1 MEYIEFKNRLQESF
15 QTQKIDVSEKQCKK
29 FFEYMKLLIEWN
41 EKINLTAIVEP
52 GQVITK
58 HFLDSLTI
66 LNYIGTKQQKI
77 IDVGTGAGF
86 PGIPIK
92 IMDDLSE
99 ITLIDSLN
107 KRINFL
113 QEVINKN
120 NLKNIRAIHGRAE
133 DFGQDK
139 LYREKYDV
147 CVAIGPMIMM
157 KFVCLLTK
165 ELNLPTIVSL
175 NPIMVD
181 GTGMCGACRVMVG
194 DEVKFACVDGPEFDG
209 HLIDFDQAMQRQA
222 MYRTEEGRAKLAF
235 LEGETHHGGCGHCG
249 GDK

>member
-147 CVAIGPMIMM
+147 CVARAVAPMNILVEYLLPFARVNGICICM
-157 KFVCLLTK
+157 KGANIEEELEEAKKAINLLGGKIEKVESFGLSGSEDRRNIIIIRNISKTPK
-165 ELNLPTIVSL
+165 QYPRKAGTAKKY
-175 NPIMVD
+175 PI
-181 GTGMCGACRVMVG
+181 
-194 DEVKFACVDGPEFDG
+194 
-209 HLIDFDQAMQRQA
+209 
-222 MYRTEEGRAKLAF
+222 
-235 LEGETHHGGCGHCG
+235 
-249 GDK
+249 

>member
-147 CVAIGPMIMM
+147 CVARAVAPMNILVEYLLPFARVNGICICM
-157 KFVCLLTK
+157 KGANIEEELEEAKKAINLLGGKIEKVESFGLSGSEDRRNIIIIRKISKTPK
-165 ELNLPTIVSL
+165 QYPRKAGTAKKY
-175 NPIMVD
+175 PI
-181 GTGMCGACRVMVG
+181 
-194 DEVKFACVDGPEFDG
+194 
-209 HLIDFDQAMQRQA
+209 
-222 MYRTEEGRAKLAF
+222 
-235 LEGETHHGGCGHCG
+235 
-249 GDK
+249 

>member
-15 QTQKIDVSEKQCKK
+15 QTQKIDVSEKQCKN

-147 CVAIGPMIMM
+147 CVARAVAPMNILVEYLLPFARVNGICICM
-157 KFVCLLTK
+157 KGANIEEELEEAKKAINLLGGKIEKVESFGLSGSEDRRNIIIIRKISKTPEQYPRK
-165 ELNLPTIVSL
+165 AGTAKKY
-175 NPIMVD
+175 PI
-181 GTGMCGACRVMVG
+181 
-194 DEVKFACVDGPEFDG
+194 
-209 HLIDFDQAMQRQA
+209 
-222 MYRTEEGRAKLAF
+222 
-235 LEGETHHGGCGHCG
+235 
-249 GDK
+249 

>member
-147 CVAIGPMIMM
+147 CVARAVAPMNILAEYLLPFARINGICICM
-157 KFVCLLTK
+157 KGANIEEDLKEAKKAINLLGGKIEKVESFGLSGSEDRRNIIIIRKISKTPEQYPRK
-165 ELNLPTIVSL
+165 AGTAKKY
-175 NPIMVD
+175 PI
-181 GTGMCGACRVMVG
+181 
-194 DEVKFACVDGPEFDG
+194 
-209 HLIDFDQAMQRQA
+209 
-222 MYRTEEGRAKLAF
+222 
-235 LEGETHHGGCGHCG
+235 
-249 GDK
+249 

>member
-52 GQVITK
+52 GQVITR

-66 LNYIGTKQQKI
+66 LNCIGTKQQKI

-99 ITLIDSLN
+99 ITLLDSLN
-107 KRINFL
+107 KRIIFL

-147 CVAIGPMIMM
+147 CVARAVAPMNILVEYLLPFARVNGICICM
-157 KFVCLLTK
+157 KGANIEEELEEAKKAINLLGGKIEKVESFGLSGSEDRRNIIIIRKISKTPK
-165 ELNLPTIVSL
+165 QYPRKAGTAKKY
-175 NPIMVD
+175 PI
-181 GTGMCGACRVMVG
+181 
-194 DEVKFACVDGPEFDG
+194 
-209 HLIDFDQAMQRQA
+209 
-222 MYRTEEGRAKLAF
+222 
-235 LEGETHHGGCGHCG
+235 
-249 GDK
+249 

>member
-92 IMDDLSE
+92 IMDYISE
-99 ITLIDSLN
+99 ITPIDSLN

-147 CVAIGPMIMM
+147 CVARAVAPMNILVEYLLPFARVNGICICM
-157 KFVCLLTK
+157 KGANIEEELEEAKKAINLLGGKIEKVESFGLSGSEDRRNIIIIRKISKTPK
-165 ELNLPTIVSL
+165 QYPRKAGTAKKY
-175 NPIMVD
+175 PI
-181 GTGMCGACRVMVG
+181 
-194 DEVKFACVDGPEFDG
+194 
-209 HLIDFDQAMQRQA
+209 
-222 MYRTEEGRAKLAF
+222 
-235 LEGETHHGGCGHCG
+235 
-249 GDK
+249 

>member
-147 CVAIGPMIMM
+147 CVARAVAPMNILVEYLLPFARVNGISICM
-157 KFVCLLTK
+157 KGANIEEELEEAKKAINLLGGKIEKVESFGLSGSEDRRNIIIIRKISKTPK
-165 ELNLPTIVSL
+165 QYPRKAGTAKKY
-175 NPIMVD
+175 PI
-181 GTGMCGACRVMVG
+181 
-194 DEVKFACVDGPEFDG
+194 
-209 HLIDFDQAMQRQA
+209 
-222 MYRTEEGRAKLAF
+222 
-235 LEGETHHGGCGHCG
+235 
-249 GDK
+249 

>member
-58 HFLDSLTI
+58 HFLDLLTI

-99 ITLIDSLN
+99 ITLLDSLN
-107 KRINFL
+107 KRIIFL

-147 CVAIGPMIMM
+147 CVARAVAPMNILVEYLLPFARVNGICICM
-157 KFVCLLTK
+157 KGANIEEELEEAKKAINLLGGKIEKVESFGLSGSEDRRNIIIIRKISKTPK
-165 ELNLPTIVSL
+165 QYPRKAGTAKKY
-175 NPIMVD
+175 PI
-181 GTGMCGACRVMVG
+181 
-194 DEVKFACVDGPEFDG
+194 
-209 HLIDFDQAMQRQA
+209 
-222 MYRTEEGRAKLAF
+222 
-235 LEGETHHGGCGHCG
+235 
-249 GDK
+249 

>member
-99 ITLIDSLN
+99 ITLLDSLN
-107 KRINFL
+107 KRIIFL

-147 CVAIGPMIMM
+147 CVARAVAPMNILVEYLLPFARVNGICICM
-157 KFVCLLTK
+157 KGANIEEELEEAKKAINLLGGKIEKVESFGLSGSEDRRNIIIIRKISKTPEQYPRK
-165 ELNLPTIVSL
+165 AGTAKKY
-175 NPIMVD
+175 PI
-181 GTGMCGACRVMVG
+181 
-194 DEVKFACVDGPEFDG
+194 
-209 HLIDFDQAMQRQA
+209 
-222 MYRTEEGRAKLAF
+222 
-235 LEGETHHGGCGHCG
+235 
-249 GDK
+249 

>member
-107 KRINFL
+107 KRINFF

-147 CVAIGPMIMM
+147 CVARAVAPMNILVEYLLPFARVNGICICM
-157 KFVCLLTK
+157 KGANIEEELEEAKKAINLLGGKIEKVESFGLSGSEDRRNIIIIRKISKTPK
-165 ELNLPTIVSL
+165 QYPRKAGTAKKY
-175 NPIMVD
+175 PI
-181 GTGMCGACRVMVG
+181 
-194 DEVKFACVDGPEFDG
+194 
-209 HLIDFDQAMQRQA
+209 
-222 MYRTEEGRAKLAF
+222 
-235 LEGETHHGGCGHCG
+235 
-249 GDK
+249 

>member
-29 FFEYMKLLIEWN
+29 FFEYMKLLIECN

-147 CVAIGPMIMM
+147 CVARAVAPMNILVEYLLPFARVNGICICM
-157 KFVCLLTK
+157 KGANIEEELEEAKKAINLLGGKIEKVESFGLSGSEDRRNIIIIRKISKTPK
-165 ELNLPTIVSL
+165 QYPRKAGTAKKY
-175 NPIMVD
+175 PI
-181 GTGMCGACRVMVG
+181 
-194 DEVKFACVDGPEFDG
+194 
-209 HLIDFDQAMQRQA
+209 
-222 MYRTEEGRAKLAF
+222 
-235 LEGETHHGGCGHCG
+235 
-249 GDK
+249 

>member
-147 CVAIGPMIMM
+147 CVARAVAPMNILVEYLLPFARVNGICICM
-157 KFVCLLTK
+157 KGANIEEELEEAKKAINLLGGKIEKVESFGLSGSEDRRNIIIIRKISKTPK
-165 ELNLPTIVSL
+165 QYPRKAGTAKNY
-175 NPIMVD
+175 PI
-181 GTGMCGACRVMVG
+181 
-194 DEVKFACVDGPEFDG
+194 
-209 HLIDFDQAMQRQA
+209 
-222 MYRTEEGRAKLAF
+222 
-235 LEGETHHGGCGHCG
+235 
-249 GDK
+249 

>member
-147 CVAIGPMIMM
+147 CVARAVAPMNILVEYLLPFTRVNGICICM
-157 KFVCLLTK
+157 KGANIEEELEEAKKAINLLGGKIEKVESFGLSGSEDRRNIIIIRKISKTPK
-165 ELNLPTIVSL
+165 QYPRKAGTAKKY
-175 NPIMVD
+175 PI
-181 GTGMCGACRVMVG
+181 
-194 DEVKFACVDGPEFDG
+194 
-209 HLIDFDQAMQRQA
+209 
-222 MYRTEEGRAKLAF
+222 
-235 LEGETHHGGCGHCG
+235 
-249 GDK
+249 

>member
-99 ITLIDSLN
+99 ITLLDSLN
-107 KRINFL
+107 KRIIFL

-147 CVAIGPMIMM
+147 CVARAVAPMNILVEYLLPFARVNGICICM
-157 KFVCLLTK
+157 KGANIEEELEEAKKAINLLGGKIEKVESFGLSGSEDRRNIIIIRKISKTPK
-165 ELNLPTIVSL
+165 QYPRKAGTAKKY
-175 NPIMVD
+175 PI
-181 GTGMCGACRVMVG
+181 
-194 DEVKFACVDGPEFDG
+194 
-209 HLIDFDQAMQRQA
+209 
-222 MYRTEEGRAKLAF
+222 
-235 LEGETHHGGCGHCG
+235 
-249 GDK
+249 

>member
-139 LYREKYDV
+139 LYREKYDI
-147 CVAIGPMIMM
+147 CVARAVAPMNILVEYLLPFARVNGICICM
-157 KFVCLLTK
+157 KGANIEEELEEAKKAINLLGGKIEKVESFGLSGSEDRRNIIIIRKISKTPK
-165 ELNLPTIVSL
+165 QYPRKAGTAKKY
-175 NPIMVD
+175 PI
-181 GTGMCGACRVMVG
+181 
-194 DEVKFACVDGPEFDG
+194 
-209 HLIDFDQAMQRQA
+209 
-222 MYRTEEGRAKLAF
+222 
-235 LEGETHHGGCGHCG
+235 
-249 GDK
+249 

>member
-120 NLKNIRAIHGRAE
+120 NLKNFTYKKIE
-133 DFGQDK
+133 K
-139 LYREKYDV
+139 VLY
-147 CVAIGPMIMM
+147 
-157 KFVCLLTK
+157 
-165 ELNLPTIVSL
+165 
-175 NPIMVD
+175 
-181 GTGMCGACRVMVG
+181 
-194 DEVKFACVDGPEFDG
+194 
-209 HLIDFDQAMQRQA
+209 
-222 MYRTEEGRAKLAF
+222 
-235 LEGETHHGGCGHCG
+235 
-249 GDK
+249 

>member
-66 LNYIGTKQQKI
+66 LNCIGTKQQKI

-147 CVAIGPMIMM
+147 CVARAVAPMNILVEYLLPFARVNGICICM
-157 KFVCLLTK
+157 KGANIEEELEEAKKAINLLGGKIEKVESFGLSGSEDRRNIIIIRKISKTPEQYPRK
-165 ELNLPTIVSL
+165 AGTAKKY
-175 NPIMVD
+175 PI
-181 GTGMCGACRVMVG
+181 
-194 DEVKFACVDGPEFDG
+194 
-209 HLIDFDQAMQRQA
+209 
-222 MYRTEEGRAKLAF
+222 
-235 LEGETHHGGCGHCG
+235 
-249 GDK
+249 

>member
-66 LNYIGTKQQKI
+66 LNYRGTKQQKI

-99 ITLIDSLN
+99 ITLLDSLN
-107 KRINFL
+107 KRIIFL

-147 CVAIGPMIMM
+147 CVARAVAPMNILVEYLLPFARVNGICICM
-157 KFVCLLTK
+157 KGANIEEELEEAKKAINLLGGKIEKVESFGLSGSEDRRNIIIIRKISKTPK
-165 ELNLPTIVSL
+165 QYPRKAGTAKKY
-175 NPIMVD
+175 PI
-181 GTGMCGACRVMVG
+181 
-194 DEVKFACVDGPEFDG
+194 
-209 HLIDFDQAMQRQA
+209 
-222 MYRTEEGRAKLAF
+222 
-235 LEGETHHGGCGHCG
+235 
-249 GDK
+249 

>member
-1 MEYIEFKNRLQESF
+1 ME
-15 QTQKIDVSEKQCKK
+15 
-29 FFEYMKLLIEWN
+29 LLLEWN

-147 CVAIGPMIMM
+147 CVARAVAPMNILVEYLLPFARVNGICICM
-157 KFVCLLTK
+157 KGANIEEELEEAKKAINLLGGKIEKVESFGLSGSEDRRNIIIIRKISKTPK
-165 ELNLPTIVSL
+165 QYPRKAGTAKKY
-175 NPIMVD
+175 PI
-181 GTGMCGACRVMVG
+181 
-194 DEVKFACVDGPEFDG
+194 
-209 HLIDFDQAMQRQA
+209 
-222 MYRTEEGRAKLAF
+222 
-235 LEGETHHGGCGHCG
+235 
-249 GDK
+249 

>member
-113 QEVINKN
+113 QKVINKN

-147 CVAIGPMIMM
+147 CVARAVAPMNILVEYLLPFARVNGICICM
-157 KFVCLLTK
+157 KGANIEEELEEAKKAINLLGGKIEKVESFGLSGSEDRRNIIIIRKISKTPK
-165 ELNLPTIVSL
+165 QYPRKAGTAKKY
-175 NPIMVD
+175 PI
-181 GTGMCGACRVMVG
+181 
-194 DEVKFACVDGPEFDG
+194 
-209 HLIDFDQAMQRQA
+209 
-222 MYRTEEGRAKLAF
+222 
-235 LEGETHHGGCGHCG
+235 
-249 GDK
+249 

>member
-107 KRINFL
+107 KRIIFL

-147 CVAIGPMIMM
+147 CVARAVAPMNILVEYLLPFARVNGICICM
-157 KFVCLLTK
+157 KGANIAEELEEAKKAINLLGGKIEKVESFGLSGSEDRRNIIIIRKISKTPEQYPRK
-165 ELNLPTIVSL
+165 AGTAKKY
-175 NPIMVD
+175 PI
-181 GTGMCGACRVMVG
+181 
-194 DEVKFACVDGPEFDG
+194 
-209 HLIDFDQAMQRQA
+209 
-222 MYRTEEGRAKLAF
+222 
-235 LEGETHHGGCGHCG
+235 
-249 GDK
+249 

>member
-147 CVAIGPMIMM
+147 CVARAVAPMNILVEYLLPFARVNGICICM
-157 KFVCLLTK
+157 KGANIEEELEEAKKAINLLGGKIEKVESFGLSGSEDRRNIIIIRKISKTPEQYPRK
-165 ELNLPTIVSL
+165 AGTAKKY
-175 NPIMVD
+175 PI
-181 GTGMCGACRVMVG
+181 
-194 DEVKFACVDGPEFDG
+194 
-209 HLIDFDQAMQRQA
+209 
-222 MYRTEEGRAKLAF
+222 
-235 LEGETHHGGCGHCG
+235 
-249 GDK
+249 

>member
-1 MEYIEFKNRLQESF
+1 MEYIEFKNRLQEGF

-147 CVAIGPMIMM
+147 CVARAVAPMNILVEYLLPFARVNGICICM
-157 KFVCLLTK
+157 KGANIEEELEEAKKAINLLGGKIEKVESFGLSGSEDRRNIIIIRKISKTPK
-165 ELNLPTIVSL
+165 QYPRKAGTAKKY
-175 NPIMVD
+175 PI
-181 GTGMCGACRVMVG
+181 
-194 DEVKFACVDGPEFDG
+194 
-209 HLIDFDQAMQRQA
+209 
-222 MYRTEEGRAKLAF
+222 
-235 LEGETHHGGCGHCG
+235 
-249 GDK
+249 

>member
-66 LNYIGTKQQKI
+66 LNYIVTKQQKI

-147 CVAIGPMIMM
+147 CVARAVAPMNILVEYLLPFARVNGICICM
-157 KFVCLLTK
+157 KGANIEEELEEAKKAINLLGGKIEKVESFGLSGSEDRRNIIIIRKISKTPEQYPRK
-165 ELNLPTIVSL
+165 AGTAKKY
-175 NPIMVD
+175 PI
-181 GTGMCGACRVMVG
+181 
-194 DEVKFACVDGPEFDG
+194 
-209 HLIDFDQAMQRQA
+209 
-222 MYRTEEGRAKLAF
+222 
-235 LEGETHHGGCGHCG
+235 
-249 GDK
+249 

>member
-147 CVAIGPMIMM
+147 CVARAVAPMNFLVEYLLPFARVNGICICM
-157 KFVCLLTK
+157 KGANIEEELEEAKKAINLLGGKIEKVESFGLSGSEDRRNIIIIRKISKTPK
-165 ELNLPTIVSL
+165 QYPRKAGTAKKY
-175 NPIMVD
+175 PI
-181 GTGMCGACRVMVG
+181 
-194 DEVKFACVDGPEFDG
+194 
-209 HLIDFDQAMQRQA
+209 
-222 MYRTEEGRAKLAF
+222 
-235 LEGETHHGGCGHCG
+235 
-249 GDK
+249 

>member
-147 CVAIGPMIMM
+147 CVARAVAPMNILVEYLLPFARVNGICICM
-157 KFVCLLTK
+157 KGANIEEELEEAKKAINLLGGQIEKVESFGLSGSEDRRNIIIIRKISKTPK
-165 ELNLPTIVSL
+165 QYPRKAGTAKKY
-175 NPIMVD
+175 PI
-181 GTGMCGACRVMVG
+181 
-194 DEVKFACVDGPEFDG
+194 
-209 HLIDFDQAMQRQA
+209 
-222 MYRTEEGRAKLAF
+222 
-235 LEGETHHGGCGHCG
+235 
-249 GDK
+249 

>member
-66 LNYIGTKQQKI
+66 LNCIGTKQQKI

-99 ITLIDSLN
+99 ITLLDSLN
-107 KRINFL
+107 KRIIFL
-113 QEVINKN
+113 QEVINKY

-147 CVAIGPMIMM
+147 CVARAVAPMNILVEYLLPFARVNGICICM
-157 KFVCLLTK
+157 KGANIEEELEEAKKAINLLGGKIEKVESFGLSGSEDRRNIIIIRKISKTPK
-165 ELNLPTIVSL
+165 QYPRKAGTAKKY
-175 NPIMVD
+175 PI
-181 GTGMCGACRVMVG
+181 
-194 DEVKFACVDGPEFDG
+194 
-209 HLIDFDQAMQRQA
+209 
-222 MYRTEEGRAKLAF
+222 
-235 LEGETHHGGCGHCG
+235 
-249 GDK
+249 

>member
-113 QEVINKN
+113 QKVINKN

-147 CVAIGPMIMM
+147 CVARAVAPMNILVEYLLPFARVNGICICM
-157 KFVCLLTK
+157 KGANIEE
-165 ELNLPTIVSL
+165 ELEEAKKAINFLGGKIEKVESFGLSGSEDRRNIIIIRKISKTPKQYPRKAGTAKKY
-175 NPIMVD
+175 PI
-181 GTGMCGACRVMVG
+181 
-194 DEVKFACVDGPEFDG
+194 
-209 HLIDFDQAMQRQA
+209 
-222 MYRTEEGRAKLAF
+222 
-235 LEGETHHGGCGHCG
+235 
-249 GDK
+249 

>member
-66 LNYIGTKQQKI
+66 LNCIGTKQQKI

-99 ITLIDSLN
+99 ITLLDSLN
-107 KRINFL
+107 KRIIFL

-147 CVAIGPMIMM
+147 CVARAVAPMNILVEYLLPFARVNGICICM
-157 KFVCLLTK
+157 KGANIEEELEEAKKAINLLGGKIEKVESFGLSGSEDRRNIIIIRKISKTPK
-165 ELNLPTIVSL
+165 QYPRKAGTAKKY
-175 NPIMVD
+175 PI
-181 GTGMCGACRVMVG
+181 
-194 DEVKFACVDGPEFDG
+194 
-209 HLIDFDQAMQRQA
+209 
-222 MYRTEEGRAKLAF
+222 
-235 LEGETHHGGCGHCG
+235 
-249 GDK
+249 

>member
-120 NLKNIRAIHGRAE
+120 YLKNIRAIHGRAE

-147 CVAIGPMIMM
+147 CVARAVAPMNILVEYLLPFARVNGICICM
-157 KFVCLLTK
+157 KGANIEEELEEAKKAINLLGGKIEKVESFGLSGSEDRRNIIIIRKISKTPK
-165 ELNLPTIVSL
+165 QYPRKAGTAKKY
-175 NPIMVD
+175 PI
-181 GTGMCGACRVMVG
+181 
-194 DEVKFACVDGPEFDG
+194 
-209 HLIDFDQAMQRQA
+209 
-222 MYRTEEGRAKLAF
+222 
-235 LEGETHHGGCGHCG
+235 
-249 GDK
+249 

>member
-147 CVAIGPMIMM
+147 CVARAVAPMNILVEYLLPFARVNGICICM
-157 KFVCLLTK
+157 KRANIEEELEEAKKAINLLGGKIEKVESFGLSGSEDRRNIIIIRKISKTPK
-165 ELNLPTIVSL
+165 QYPRKAGTAKKY
-175 NPIMVD
+175 PI
-181 GTGMCGACRVMVG
+181 
-194 DEVKFACVDGPEFDG
+194 
-209 HLIDFDQAMQRQA
+209 
-222 MYRTEEGRAKLAF
+222 
-235 LEGETHHGGCGHCG
+235 
-249 GDK
+249 